1 MVDHTF
7 SNCPCRFHRI
17 WLSKQ
22 NTRTGQILARIR
34 DMLNELDF
42 ACFRNIF
49 GMHTSPGEGLGTQQ
63 VQNVGGRGHRV
74 ERYGSSDFGK

>member
-1 MVDHTF
+1 MAVKAKF
-7 SNCPCRFHRI
+7 
-17 WLSKQ
+17 WV
-22 NTRTGQILARIR
+22 NTHNIRSGQILARIR
-34 DMLNELDF
+34 DMLNELYF

-63 VQNVGGRGHRV
+63 VQNVGRRGHRV